1 MFYPPDSGSG
11 HFLYGSPQ
19 FRVLFKSPFYCRM
32 QPLCWWSVFSVWMHM
47 FGAGWGSGKLRVN
60 MCAGIRAEFGRMT
73 FSLWLCKDHP
83 PNPPYHSR
91 DFTPHVGIK
100 HKIVPSPTPAEN
112 WTKGTW
118 STVLFYMLSCQ
129 VTPSWHHNLSLS
141 LFLGVWVT
149 RQCTQRQDWVIGL
162 LASLKF
168 DKPLCF
174 FAKQTS

>member
-1 MFYPPDSGSG
+1 MVHHSLGLYLNPPFIAGCSHCVDD
-11 HFLYGSPQ
+11 
-19 FRVLFKSPFYCRM
+19 
-32 QPLCWWSVFSVWMHM
+32 LCSVCECICLGLGGVRASC
-47 FGAGWGSGKLRVN
+47 RVN
-60 MCAGIRAEFGRMT
+60 VCVGIRAEFGRMT

-91 DFTPHVGIK
+91 DFTTHVGIK
-100 HKIVPSPTPAEN
+100 LKNVPSPTPVEN
-112 WTKGTW
+112 WTKWTW
-118 STVLFYMLSCQ
+118 STVLFYMLSFQ

-174 FAKQTS
+174 FC